1 MLYLSIIYHNHQPY
15 YKNLLTNETDVP
27 WVRLHGTKD
36 YLDMVEMLDKF
47 PDIHLTFNMV
57 PSLMEQI
64 EDYQRGTV
72 RDAFLDISRKKAA
85 GLSEGER
92 QFVTDHFFMINADKV
107 IAMHPR
113 YYELYF
119 KAKAKKH
126 FSCQDMLDL
135 QVWFNLAW
143 IDPLYRGKYAELKAI
158 VNKGRFF
165 TEADKTVVLDKQL
178 EILKNILPGYAGF
191 TKRGLIETIVSPY
204 YHPILPLLY
213 NTNLQME
220 ARRSSVLPARPF
232 SFPEDAQ
239 AQIFSAVDYF
249 KSKFDFAP
257 AGMWPSEESV
267 CEHIVP
273 MFIRSGIRWIVTD
286 EAVLFRSLKMKKRDS
301 RLLYQPHVL
310 KRRDGEL
317 FAVFRDRGLSDL
329 IGFTY
334 PNWDADDAVDDFMR
348 HMENT
353 AAAFGNEDILVTVAL
368 DGENAWEYYRNDG
381 HDFLELL
388 YEKLSASDFV
398 KVVTPGEYFK
408 IHPPVSE
415 IKRLAAGSWIYG
427 EFSKWINNPYK
438 NKGWEYL
445 AVVRHEMQ
453 DMLKRGEDVPELAW
467 KQLYICEGSDWYWWF
482 GEDYPGYF
490 DRLYRMHMSNLYTLL
505 GKPVPHYLSHPIIP

>member
-220 ARRSSVLPARPF
+220 ARPSSVLPARPF

-317 FAVFRDRGLSDL
+317 FAVFGT
-329 IGFTY
+329 G
-334 PNWDADDAVDDFMR
+334 
-348 HMENT
+348 
-353 AAAFGNEDILVTVAL
+353 G
-368 DGENAWEYYRNDG
+368 
-381 HDFLELL
+381 
-388 YEKLSASDFV
+388 
-398 KVVTPGEYFK
+398 
-408 IHPPVSE
+408 
-415 IKRLAAGSWIYG
+415 
-427 EFSKWINNPYK
+427 
-438 NKGWEYL
+438 
-445 AVVRHEMQ
+445 
-453 DMLKRGEDVPELAW
+453 
-467 KQLYICEGSDWYWWF
+467 C
-482 GEDYPGYF
+482 
-490 DRLYRMHMSNLYTLL
+490 
-505 GKPVPHYLSHPIIP
+505 PI